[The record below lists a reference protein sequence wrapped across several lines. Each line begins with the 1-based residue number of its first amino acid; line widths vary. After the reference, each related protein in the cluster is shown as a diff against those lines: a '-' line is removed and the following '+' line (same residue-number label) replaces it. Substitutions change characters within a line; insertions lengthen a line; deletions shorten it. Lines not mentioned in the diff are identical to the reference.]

1 MQRRYHPSLHH
12 SKLFRSVL
20 LISALLRWG
29 RKRKDIP
36 ILKKDEKEV
45 AHCGAG
51 VRSFPEAL
59 QRNHLTGMIKGTEP
73 HPGVLWDVEAA
84 TSRPCD
90 LLLGAA
96 WRDPPRK
103 ARLQFC
109 CLLLPPFILSRISHV
124 VVMSSFF
131 FFLLSSPAR
140 WPPPCSETDMA
151 SIYLVAPSA
160 TAAPQP
166 AV

>member
-1 MQRRYHPSLHH
+1 M
-12 SKLFRSVL
+12 
-20 LISALLRWG
+20 
-29 RKRKDIP
+29 
-36 ILKKDEKEV
+36 
-45 AHCGAG
+45 
-51 VRSFPEAL
+51 RSFPEAL

-84 TSRPCD
+84 TSQPCD